1 MTETKLPGMV
11 INRIDKKSTYDS
23 LVENGEIGENDLCLV
38 EDEDNISL
46 GITSAAVGDI
56 IKVKAV
62 DADGKPTEW
71 EAAEMP
77 KMRLIKSITIEEAVS
92 GIASFNTDD
101 DGNAFSLKAI
111 TVIIKGKNGVDET
124 KSLNCRVWISNTDT
138 ASGITNMVFSSIGN
152 PYIEPNTTVG
162 TDSTIA
168 IVDLRR
174 NAMEIIVMQG
184 NNNTQYR
191 CYPPASLDAYNIKSI
206 ALATNNNNTTYGVG
220 TKIEIWGMDA

>member
-1 MTETKLPGMV
+1 MAETPLEENSSLIAEAQDLAASLPDAGSGT
-11 INRIDKKSTYDS
+11 D
-23 LVENGEIGENDLCLV
+23 
-38 EDEDNISL
+38 ISL
-46 GITSAAVGDI
+46 GLTGATVGDI
-56 IKVKAV
+56 VKVKAV
-62 DADGKPTEW
+62 DEDGKPTEW
-71 EAAEMP
+71 VAAEMP

-138 ASGITNMVFSSIGN
+138 ASGTTNREFSSIGD
-152 PYIEPNTTVG
+152 PYIEPLTTAG

-174 NAMEIIVMQG
+174 NAMEIIAMQG

-191 CYPPASLDAYNIKSI
+191 HYPPASLDAFTIKSI
-206 ALATNNNNTTYGVG
+206 AFSTNNTNETSYGVG
-220 TKIEIWGMDA
+220 TKIEVWGVDA